1 MPRLIV
7 GMKLVCVEALVAAS
21 GPAMPSMA
29 PRPKRRGS
37 FATFFSVAYEM
48 NDAMVGPVPGRMPNA
63 APMAVPRTSAPRD
76 CLMSPASGRMDFM
89 LIFADVTLL
98 SLPIRLMFFRKSATP
113 NRPMASATI
122 CRPSD
127 SSRMPK

>member
-1 MPRLIV
+1 
-7 GMKLVCVEALVAAS
+7 
-21 GPAMPSMA
+21 
-29 PRPKRRGS
+29 
-37 FATFFSVAYEM
+37 M

-76 CLMSPASGRMDFM
+76 CLMSPASGRIDFM
-89 LIFADVTLL
+89 LILPVVILL
-98 SLPIRLMFFRKSATP
+98 SPPMRLMFFRKSATP

-122 CRPSD
+122 CKPSE